1 MPRWRDMWAR
11 MPDCAGAGAGAIG
24 WQAQEILVP
33 AMTRY
38 SRSVIPGRPQ
48 EGEGG
53 SDASLERAVFG
64 AKKRPVAPPANDR
77 EDYPDPM
84 EMDLDESGHLVDR
97 NERRRPDDRRKPS
110 GERRKASERRSS
122 DFPPLRETGVNYRTA
137 DDGKRG
143 PILLVGALVI
153 VAVFGV
159 VVWSAYRDGVK
170 GDDPEAAAPQ
180 LATAG
185 AFKTPPHEVKEA
197 AVAGGQPADSL
208 EQLDGGPSPV
218 GETRPEPVV
227 VAGPAAAAPAPAPTP
242 APSKVTATPPAPLKT
257 PASPAPPQQA
267 AARPAAPIQVTATA
281 LAPVAAKPANP
292 PANPPAIPPVQL
304 PKPTATLAAAPAP
317 ALVEASAF
325 KPSFAAGGAWVAQIA
340 AASSEA
346 GAIAEWDRR
355 AKAMPGF
362 FSGAERFIVQADVN
376 GKTVYRLRAGPF
388 GSKADADA
396 FCSAFKAKGGNC
408 FPATK

>member
-1 MPRWRDMWAR
+1 
-11 MPDCAGAGAGAIG
+11 
-24 WQAQEILVP
+24 
-33 AMTRY
+33 MTRY
-38 SRSVIPGRPQ
+38 SRSVIPGRAD
-48 EGEGG
+48 EAD
-53 SDASLERAVFG
+53 SASLDRAVFG
-64 AKKRPVAPPANDR
+64 AKKRPVAAPANDR

-84 EMDLDESGHLVDR
+84 EMDVDEAGHLVDR
-97 NERRRPDDRRKPS
+97 TERRKSDERRKPA
-110 GERRKASERRSS
+110 GERRKSSDRRTP
-122 DFPPLRETGVNYRTA
+122 DFPPLRDNAAAYRVA

-170 GDDPEAAAPQ
+170 TDDPDAAAPQ

-185 AFKTPPHEVKEA
+185 AFKTPPREVKDTP
-197 AVAGGQPADSL
+197 VAGEQPADL

-218 GETRPEPVV
+218 TETRVEPAPSP
-227 VAGPAAAAPAPAPTP
+227 VAAPKAETAAIAPAASKVMATPPAPLKPPVTAPAPVQQAAVKPVEVATATVAPAPKPANPPVELPKPTASKAAMPVPVAAAPAPAP
-242 APSKVTATPPAPLKT
+242 
-257 PASPAPPQQA
+257 QA
-267 AARPAAPIQVTATA
+267 AAFSKSGTYV
-281 LAPVAAKPANP
+281 V
-292 PANPPAIPPVQL
+292 
-304 PKPTATLAAAPAP
+304 
-317 ALVEASAF
+317 
-325 KPSFAAGGAWVAQIA
+325 QIA
-340 AASSEA
+340 APSTEAS
-346 GAIAEWDRR
+346 AIAEWDKR
-355 AKAMPGF
+355 AKALPEL